1 MDLLSL
7 TVLNW
12 FGPIA
17 PSYINKYVYRYQNKH
32 WWICKKEDTL
42 TLGGS
47 RSSMTLCAG
56 NDARKYDKKL
66 QFIPNFEILFISI
79 K

>member
-32 WWICKKEDTL
+32 WWI
-42 TLGGS
+42 
-47 RSSMTLCAG
+47 SMTLWAG
-56 NDARKYDKKL
+56 NDSRKYDKKL